1 MIYAFDQFTD
11 SLGEPL
17 RDFSRGRLAAL
28 FADPRASTWEDA
40 HGVALN
46 AQGLTLWQAWITL
59 DPEAPRE
66 GRHVTID
73 AYDRVKVVREWAR
86 VPDSAMLA
94 RIVQFVLEQSAGQ

>member
-1 MIYAFDQFTD
+1 MIYALDQFTD

-17 RDFSRGRLAAL
+17 RDFSKGRLAAF

-46 AQGLTLWQAWITL
+46 AQGLTLWQAWIAL
-59 DPEAPRE
+59 DPDAPRE

-73 AYDRVKVVREWAR
+73 PWDRVLVVKEWAR
-86 VPDSAMLA
+86 VPNVSELTQL
-94 RIVQFVLEQSAGQ
+94 VSFVLSQKPVQ